1 VEYICP
7 CIVVVSCTEIT
18 GIKEFMD
25 KIIRLKS
32 SINPI
37 ISLTDEEYRIFSHV
51 VKLKT
56 LGKNEFL
63 LEEGRIC
70 DFIGLVNHIKIN
82 R

>member
-1 VEYICP
+1 
-7 CIVVVSCTEIT
+7 
-18 GIKEFMD
+18 MD
-25 KIIRLKS
+25 KITRLKS

-82 R
+82 RVGRKSFYPLINSFRDI